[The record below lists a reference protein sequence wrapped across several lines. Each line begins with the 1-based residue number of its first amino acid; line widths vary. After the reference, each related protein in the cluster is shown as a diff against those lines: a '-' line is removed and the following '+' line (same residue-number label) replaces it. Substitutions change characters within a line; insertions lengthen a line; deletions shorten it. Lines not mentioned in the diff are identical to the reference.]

1 MKKDKTKYVYRELF
15 PFVALLLAGGITLSL
30 TGCGNKAA
38 DDWQNETAFGTVN
51 ESAEI
56 VNNGDVETEYEMDKY
71 VLIDEINNTPY
82 DMLSE
87 QVVLQYFNRVAEQT
101 DMPYIMAYDFELN
114 EEFSETSVEHK
125 HAQDGIGVY
134 FRINSETEKL
144 NSIYFELPFN
154 DENDEEY
161 YNSVS
166 KIIGAVYGGVPG
178 LKKFDMNKIFFEMAE
193 AFKEGDSEYEFEFND
208 VMVQVRRDY
217 GYIKL
222 FVNYVKK

>member
-30 TGCGNKAA
+30 TGCGNKAG

-101 DMPYIMAYDFELN
+101 DMPDRK
-114 EEFSETSVEHK
+114 SV
-125 HAQDGIGVY
+125 V
-134 FRINSETEKL
+134 
-144 NSIYFELPFN
+144 
-154 DENDEEY
+154 
-161 YNSVS
+161 
-166 KIIGAVYGGVPG
+166 
-178 LKKFDMNKIFFEMAE
+178 
-193 AFKEGDSEYEFEFND
+193 
-208 VMVQVRRDY
+208 
-217 GYIKL
+217 
-222 FVNYVKK
+222 